1 MCPVFSV
8 PERTGRPSRG
18 RLADRF
24 LIGRALDGPL
34 LPTVRAAERMRKR
47 AGIPRVPPASTAS
60 NGLVVGVSPKNCEGP
75 GVSMQEVGEQLLHDL
90 GLVDGDD
97 VISVF
102 NDLDARLG
110 QSLAE
115 TGCQLRPIVDRFISA
130 DDHEDRIPG

>member
-60 NGLVVGVSPKNCEGP
+60 NGLVVGVSPKNCEA
-75 GVSMQEVGEQLLHDL
+75 L
-90 GLVDGDD
+90 
-97 VISVF
+97 
-102 NDLDARLG
+102 
-110 QSLAE
+110 
-115 TGCQLRPIVDRFISA
+115 GCQCRKSVSSFSTIWGWST
-130 DDHEDRIPG
+130 GMM